1 MCPASNS
8 EPSRESGRV
17 DDAKRDGRALAAV
30 NLGLG
35 ANVVLAALKTSI
47 GIVGHSPALLA
58 DGINSVS
65 DVVYYVIVRV
75 FMRLA
80 NEPADEEHPYGHRQ
94 MESIAALVVGAFV
107 LTTAIAIFWDAVNR
121 VYDQL
126 LGLRDLAGASAAALW
141 VALATIALKI
151 VLTLVTGRVGRQTSN
166 PAVLALAY
174 DHRNDI
180 FAAAAACIGILVGRA
195 GHAWVDPLAGAI
207 VAIVI
212 FRTGLQII
220 RQSSGELMDAVPSTM
235 LRDQVTGSLR
245 SVDGVLAVEE
255 VLAHR
260 FGPYFVINV
269 TIGVDG
275 ALPVS
280 DGDRIATEVEER
292 LQTEISGVMRVHVH
306 YHPVN
311 SATRQP
317 AG

>member
-1 MCPASNS
+1 MA
-8 EPSRESGRV
+8 

-126 LGLRDLAGASAAALW
+126 LGLRDLAGASVAALW

-151 VLTLVTGRVGRQTSN
+151 ALTLVTGRIGRQTSN

-180 FAAAAACIGILVGRA
+180 FAATAACIGIVVGRA
-195 GHAWVDPLAGAI
+195 GYAWVDPLAGAI

-212 FRTGLQII
+212 FRTGIQII
-220 RQSSGELMDAVPSTM
+220 RQSSGELMDVVPSSM

-280 DGDRIATEVEER
+280 DGDRIATEVEEC
-292 LQTEISGVMRVHVH
+292 LQREIPGVMRVHVH
-306 YHPVN
+306 YHPVS